1 MALSYL
7 DIFIKYAFFLLV
19 NVFVKKLLLAWKRL
33 FGLIVPLTSKKTYK
47 EKLLK
52 PHVHRNW
59 QKLNS
64 LNKFFF

>member
-52 PHVHRNW
+52 PMYTEIGKN
-59 QKLNS
+59 
-64 LNKFFF
+64 